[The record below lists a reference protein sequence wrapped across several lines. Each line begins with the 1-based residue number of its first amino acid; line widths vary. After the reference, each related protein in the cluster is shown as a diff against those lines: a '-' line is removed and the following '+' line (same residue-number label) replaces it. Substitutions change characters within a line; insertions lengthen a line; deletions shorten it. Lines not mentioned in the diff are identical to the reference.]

1 MEITKHK
8 SCGCHTER
16 KLNVS
21 PKEKKQ
27 AEALFAG
34 LVLALIVYYFYQKSK
49 EKPAINSAIVTN
61 NLINSANLT
70 MQEQTNLQANILQGL
85 DERVRDLERC
95 FSDNGSMDIVY

>member
-27 AEALFAG
+27 AI
-34 LVLALIVYYFYQKSK
+34 ALITGLILLAIVYFFYQRSK

-61 NLINSANLT
+61 NLVNSANLT
-70 MQEQTNLQANILQGL
+70 IQEQAALVNVNLQSL
-85 DERVRDLERC
+85 DERVKDLERC
-95 FSDNGSMDIVY
+95 FSDNI